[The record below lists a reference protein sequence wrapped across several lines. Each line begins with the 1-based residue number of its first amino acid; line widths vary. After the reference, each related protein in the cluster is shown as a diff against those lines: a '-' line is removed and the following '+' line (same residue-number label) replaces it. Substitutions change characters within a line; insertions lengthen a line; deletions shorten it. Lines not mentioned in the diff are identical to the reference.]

1 MPISDCYLFKNSLE
15 FLPVSEIKRVPP
27 KVRGIYVLYHVK
39 KDSSAEDVSHDVV
52 YVGMAR
58 GEKSGAKG
66 RLISHRKSK
75 PDLWTHFSVYE
86 VWDNITKSQVEEL
99 EGLFRQI
106 YRRDSNANSLNIQ
119 RTYKPL
125 RAIRRKSADDW
136 A

>member
-1 MPISDCYLFKNSLE
+1 MPISNCYLFKNSLE
-15 FLPVSEIKRVPP
+15 FLPVSEINQVPL
-27 KVRGIYVLYHVK
+27 KVRGIYVLYHSRK
-39 KDSSAEDVSHDVV
+39 NTKAMDVV

-58 GEKSGAKG
+58 GEKSGARG
-66 RLISHRKSK
+66 RLIVHKRNK
-75 PDLWTHFSVYE
+75 PNLWTHFSVYE

-106 YRRDSNANSLNIQ
+106 YRHDSNANKLNVQ

-125 RAIRRKSADDW
+125 RAIRRKSPEEW

>member
-15 FLPVSEIKRVPP
+15 FVPVIDINLVPE
-27 KVRGIYVLYHVK
+27 KIRGIYILYHANK
-39 KDSSAEDVSHDVV
+39 KSKKMDVV

-58 GEKSGAKG
+58 STQSGVKA
-66 RLISHRKSK
+66 RLIIHKRNK
-75 PDLWTHFSVYE
+75 PSLWTHFSIYE

-106 YRRDSNANSLNIQ
+106 YRHDSNANKLNVQ

-125 RAIRRKSADDW
+125 QAIRRKSKDDW
-136 A
+136 H